1 MEQILFIG
9 DVHIK
14 FNNLKEIEILENKI
28 LDLKENITFIVIAG
42 DVLDTHEKI
51 NTQLLNKAYNF
62 IKICRRKAPVYV
74 LVGNH
79 DYINNQQFLTSNHWM
94 NGLKE
99 WNNIYIVDKPIYYN
113 EGKYLFMP
121 YVPVGRFIEALSPS
135 NVVLEE
141 GRQPTQPIVDVTD
154 ANVEF
159 YKPKSVDIQFDWKKC
174 ICIFAHQE
182 MKNCKMGP
190 IQSIEG
196 DEWNL
201 EWPMLISGH
210 IHERQFVQKN
220 VLYPGSVINH
230 SFGSDNQG
238 LSLISFLPYGQDS
251 SSGPD
256 RDNKN
261 YKLIEIKIDIGL
273 EKKSIIYEQLNSKS
287 LVKLDQ
293 MTKNITKNNK
303 LSLEGEMKDIAAFK
317 KTKTYKTLVDKQI
330 KIVFRV
336 KSNNDNNN
344 ETKPA
349 QQASLTPFS
358 NILTSLIVKET
369 DNELKK
375 DFQII
380 KEQK

>member
-14 FNNLKEIEILENKI
+14 FNNLKELEILENKI
-28 LDLKENITFIVIAG
+28 LNLKEHITFIVIAG

-62 IKICRRKAPVYV
+62 IKICRLKAPVYV

-99 WNNIYIVDKPIYYN
+99 WDNIYIVDKPIYYD

-121 YVPVGRFIEALSPS
+121 YVPVGRFIEALKP
-135 NVVLEE
+135 E
-141 GRQPTQPIVDVTD
+141 DKD
-154 ANVEF
+154 A
-159 YKPKSVDIQFDWKKC
+159 KFDWKRC
-174 ICIFAHQE
+174 VCIFAHQE
-182 MKNCKMGP
+182 IKNCKMGP

-196 DEWNL
+196 DEWKL

-238 LSLISFLPYGQDS
+238 LSLISFSDENNNDS
-251 SSGPD
+251 TGGA
-256 RDNKN
+256 RRAQ
-261 YKLIEIKIDIGL
+261 LIEIKINIGL
-273 EKKSIIYEQLNSKS
+273 EKKSIIYEKLDSKS
-287 LVKLDQ
+287 LFKLDQ

-330 KIVFRV
+330 KVVFRL
-336 KSNNDNNN
+336 KSNNDTNN
-344 ETKPA
+344 ETKHA
-349 QQASLTPFS
+349 NNAILTPFS

-369 DNELKK
+369 DNELEK

-380 KEQK
+380 NN